1 VKPAA
6 FFLLAAGWTIVIAA
20 LVLLRSG
27 AALAAFVLSGFGVQI
42 LGLVLAIRSHRLL
55 ELERG

>member
-1 VKPAA
+1 M
-6 FFLLAAGWTIVIAA
+6 IAA

-27 AALAAFVLSGFGVQI
+27 AALVAFVLSGFAVQI

-55 ELERG
+55 DSERG